1 MRPYHHICYFQ
12 MTFLQV
18 SSVSKQGNK
27 DFTLRNIS
35 FEQERLS
42 RVAISGETGSGKSTL
57 LKIIAGLVQLDEGE
71 VLFEGERIKGPYD
84 QLVAGHPEIGYL
96 SQHFELP
103 GFLRVEEALPY
114 ASAVPANEAE
124 EIYKVCRIDHL
135 LKRKTDE
142 LSGGERQRV
151 ALARILANWPDL
163 LLLDEPFSNL
173 DMAHK
178 NILKS
183 VLEDI
188 SNRLEITCM
197 MASHDPSDTLSW
209 ADEIIVMRRGEIV
222 QKDTPENIYH
232 KPKDTYVAG
241 LFGKYNLL
249 PLANLKNMPGVKML
263 PKVKVDS
270 SEMLLVR
277 PEQWQINKSISG
289 EKGKVQQ
296 ISFFGSFFELDVLAF
311 DTVITAR
318 AYKNEYKIGEDIFL
332 TLA

>member
-1 MRPYHHICYFQ
+1 

-27 DFTLRNIS
+27 DFALRNIS
-35 FEQERLS
+35 FKQERLR

-71 VLFEGERIKGPYD
+71 VLFEGERVKGPYD

-114 ASAVPANEAE
+114 ASAVPASEAK

-135 LKRKTDE
+135 MKRKTDE

-183 VLEDI
+183 VVEDI
-188 SNRLEITCM
+188 SNRLDITCM
-197 MASHDPSDTLSW
+197 MASHDPTDTLSW
-209 ADEIIVMRRGEIV
+209 ADEIIVMRKGEIV
-222 QKDTPENIYH
+222 QKDIPENIYH

-249 PLANLKNMPGVKML
+249 PVAKLKDMPGAQML
-263 PKVKVDS
+263 RKVKEDS

-277 PEQWQINKSISG
+277 PEQWHVSKSISG
-289 EKGKVQQ
+289 EKGKVQN
-296 ISFFGSFFELDVLAF
+296 ISFFGSYFELDILAF
-311 DTVITAR
+311 DTVITTKTCA
-318 AYKNEYKIGEDIFL
+318 KDYKIGEYIFV